1 MKLGVIISTYN
12 NPEWL
17 EKTLWGYMCQK
28 RMADEIIIA
37 DDGST
42 SETRELIDTFAH
54 KLPIRHVWHED
65 NGFQKTKILNDALR
79 ASESDYLV
87 FTDQDCIPRDDFLL
101 THERHARIGHFL
113 SGGYFKLP
121 MSISKQL
128 TQDDI
133 NTQRAFSL
141 QWLKE
146 QGLSWNFKCT
156 KLVKSSWF
164 TSMMNTITPAKAT
177 WNGMNSSGWRDDIIE
192 ARGFDE
198 RMKYGGEDR
207 ELGERLMNAGIK
219 SLQIRYLAITLH
231 LDHDRPYK
239 NEEHWKI
246 NNAIRLATRRMKL
259 TRTAHGL

>member
-12 NPEWL
+12 NPAWL

-42 SETRELIDTFAH
+42 IETRKLINSFAG
-54 KLPIRHVWHED
+54 KLHIKHVWHED
-65 NGFQKTKILNDALR
+65 NGFQKTKILNEALR
-79 ASESDYLV
+79 VSESEYLV
-87 FTDQDCIPRDDFLL
+87 FTDQDCIPRNDFLL

-121 MSISKQL
+121 MDISKQL
-128 TQDDI
+128 TQEDI

-141 QWLKE
+141 RWLKE
-146 QGLSWNFKCT
+146 QGMSWNFKCT
-156 KLVKSSWF
+156 KLVGIPWF

-177 WNGMNSSGWRDDIIE
+177 WNGMNSSGWREDIIG

-219 SLQIRYLAITLH
+219 AVQIRYLAITLH

-246 NNAIRLATRRMKL
+246 NNAIRETTRRMKL
-259 TRTAHGL
+259 TRTEYGL

>member
-12 NPEWL
+12 NPAWL

-42 SETRELIDTFAH
+42 NETRELVDTFVD
-54 KLPIRHVWHED
+54 KLPIKHVWHED
-65 NGFQKTKILNDALR
+65 KGFQKTKILNEALR
-79 ASESDYLV
+79 VSECEYLV
-87 FTDQDCIPRDDFLL
+87 FTDQDCIPRNDFLL
-101 THERHARIGHFL
+101 THEYHARIGYFL

-121 MSISKQL
+121 MDISRQL
-128 TQDDI
+128 TQEDI

-141 QWLKE
+141 RWLKE
-146 QGLSWNFKCT
+146 QGLGWNFKCT
-156 KLVKSSWF
+156 KLVGVPWF
-164 TSMMNTITPAKAT
+164 SSMMNTITPAKAT
-177 WNGMNSSGWRDDIIE
+177 WNGMNSSGWREDIIE

-207 ELGERLMNAGIK
+207 ELGERLMNAGIR
-219 SLQIRYLAITLH
+219 SVQIRYSAITLH
-231 LDHDRPYK
+231 LDHARPYM

-246 NNAIRLATRRMKL
+246 NNSIRETTQRMKL
-259 TRTAHGL
+259 THTDYGL